1 MIRLIFIMSCCLDL
15 YEEVVAETFF
25 IGYLSHIQILVT
37 LPDLG
42 SAGTTFAGSQAPAR
56 DLLVSWPFF

>member
-15 YEEVVAETFF
+15 YEEEVAEIFF
-25 IGYLSHIQILVT
+25 RGYLSNIQIFVI

-42 SAGTTFAGSQAPAR
+42 SAGTTSAGSQAPAR